1 MKKKNY
7 MKILTALIVLSTP
20 NIVFATTYLICDED
34 KKIPYAFATM
44 VSTVLTLIKILV
56 PVFLVIGG
64 MISFF
69 KVAASSNVDEDM
81 KKAKSKLI
89 NSIIA
94 AIIVFFTFSIA
105 NFVVTFTAGN
115 DNNIMSCAKCFLKPE
130 KCKTKDED
138 SKVCPGYLDQEYDDE
153 CNPIGDKDN
162 KTLIN
167 TTTNPVPSINPTDGG
182 NSNNTDTP
190 KAPKVT
196 MDQNTNT
203 SGVSGPKKQN
213 EEVYI
218 NGILVVNKTY
228 SIPREYAPD
237 SAKGINGE
245 CTDSKCFTTQTWNAW
260 NSLKD
265 AATFDGIHLKIGS
278 GYRSYDFQ
286 NQIYMNYVARDGAA
300 TADTYSAR
308 PGHSEHQTGLAMD
321 ICSTDGNVPCITSGF
336 DNSAEAK
343 WLSENCYKYGFIIR
357 YPQGKEDKTGYKYE
371 SWHIRYV
378 GTELAK
384 TLYNN
389 GNWISIE
396 EYFDIT
402 SQY

>member
-7 MKILTALIVLSTP
+7 IKILTALIVLSTP

-94 AIIVFFTFSIA
+94 AIIVFFAFSIG
-105 NFVVTFTAGN
+105 NFVVTFVAGT
-115 DNNIMSCAKCFLKPE
+115 DNNIMSCAKCFIRP
-130 KCKTKDED
+130 DECPTD
-138 SKVCPGYLDQEYDDE
+138 EGKSNLCPGYAGQDYDE
-153 CNPIGDKDN
+153 NCNPIGEKQ
-162 KTLIN
+162 
-167 TTTNPVPSINPTDGG
+167 TNPISSPDTSGVINY
-182 NSNNTDTP
+182 SDTNDTEEP
-190 KAPKVT
+190 KHT
-196 MDQNTNT
+196 IDHNTNT
-203 SGVSGPKKQN
+203 SGVNGPKEQN
-213 EEVYI
+213 SEVYI
-218 NGILVVNKTY
+218 DGILVVNKTY
-228 SIPREYAPD
+228 SIPREYGPA

-245 CTDSKCFTTQTWNAW
+245 CTDSNCFTTQTWNAW

-278 GYRSYDFQ
+278 GYRSYDYQ

-300 TADTYSAR
+300 AADTYSAR

-389 GNWISIE
+389 GNWVSIE

>member
-7 MKILTALIVLSTP
+7 IKFLIALTILSTP
-20 NIVFATTYLICDED
+20 NIVFATKYIVCDGE
-34 KKIPYAFATM
+34 KRIPYAFASM
-44 VSTVLTLIKILV
+44 VSTVLILIRILI

-89 NSIIA
+89 NSITA
-94 AIIVFFTFSIA
+94 AIIVFFAFSIG
-105 NFVVTFTAGN
+105 NFVVTFVAGT
-115 DNNIMSCAKCFLKPE
+115 DNNIMSCAKCFIRP
-130 KCKTKDED
+130 DECPTD
-138 SKVCPGYLDQEYDDE
+138 EGKSNLCPGYAGQDYDE
-153 CNPIGDKDN
+153 NCNPIGEKQ
-162 KTLIN
+162 
-167 TTTNPVPSINPTDGG
+167 TNPISSPDTSGVINYSDT
-182 NSNNTDTP
+182 NNTDTP

-196 MDQNTNT
+196 IDQNTNT

-228 SIPREYAPD
+228 SIPKEYAPD